1 MTHPFRFLLF
11 CMLGSAAQVQAGVYI
26 APLDDDGSIEYSEE
40 QMYIEV
46 DSKRV
51 QSYLPR
57 SSQET
62 GDPNIP
68 MVGSDRLNIEGSRG
82 VAGDISRG
90 AGVPLRQAIHAVLPG
105 DDWTVNFD
113 GSVSPAEQVVWSSN
127 GDWKDILQDISKRNG
142 VTIAVNEDD
151 KVVGV
156 SDEASYA
163 RLLSSPGLTLKEF
176 NHLAK
181 QAFPLLKTT
190 VWQ

>member
-1 MTHPFRFLLF
+1 MKGL
-11 CMLGSAAQVQAGVYI
+11 
-26 APLDDDGSIEYSEE
+26 E
-40 QMYIEV
+40 
-46 DSKRV
+46 
-51 QSYLPR
+51 
-57 SSQET
+57 
-62 GDPNIP
+62 
-68 MVGSDRLNIEGSRG
+68 